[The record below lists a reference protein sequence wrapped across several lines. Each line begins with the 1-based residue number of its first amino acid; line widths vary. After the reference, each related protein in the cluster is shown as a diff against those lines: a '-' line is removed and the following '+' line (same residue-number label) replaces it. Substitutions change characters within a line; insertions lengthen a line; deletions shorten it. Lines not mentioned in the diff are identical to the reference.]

1 MFDMVDPETTRM
13 NFLHMYDRAMHH
25 GDYGPTIEHCK
36 PAFACTNPAYEIA
49 GIDGIKRSIDMQR
62 EAFEGLRF
70 DINLSFATDDGI
82 AIVWTMSGRHVKEI
96 YGIPASGKDFV
107 AEGLSVHE
115 LADGK
120 SIGGW
125 SCGAVVDRLR
135 ANYEQA
141 KADNSLPAE
150 A

>member
-1 MFDMVDPETTRM
+1 MIDPETVRM

-36 PAFACTNPAYEIA
+36 PVFACTNPNYE
-49 GIDGIKRSIDMQR
+49 IDGIEGIMRSINMQR
-62 EAFEGLRF
+62 EAFEAMKF
-70 DINLSFATDDGI
+70 EINLSFATDDGI
-82 AIVWTMSGRHVKEI
+82 AIVWTMSGRHIKEI
-96 YGIPASGKDFV
+96 YGIPASGKEFV
-107 AEGLSVHE
+107 ADGISVHE

-125 SCGAVVDRLR
+125 SCGAVTKVLQE
-135 ANYEQA
+135 NYEAA
-141 KADNSLPAE
+141 KAENSLPAE

>member
-1 MFDMVDPETTRM
+1 MVDAETTRM
-13 NFLHMYDRAMHH
+13 NFLNMYDRAMHH
-25 GDYGPTIEHCK
+25 ADYGPTEEFCK
-36 PAFACTNPAYEIA
+36 PVFACTNPNYEIS

-62 EAFEGLRF
+62 EAFEGLKF

-96 YGIPASGKDFV
+96 YGVPASGKHFSAD
-107 AEGLSVHE
+107 GISVHE

-125 SCGAVVDRLR
+125 SCGAVRDRLL
-135 ANYEQA
+135 ALYEEA
-141 KADNSLPAE
+141 KATNTLPVE